1 MLKKQ
6 SVYPKKIVWI
16 SNLRFDIDLYKSGK
30 IETLRSLAKRGH
42 EIVLFSSFSSNK
54 EWLNEITD
62 IHIISIPLRYVPF
75 FSTIAYVL
83 ILLLYLPF
91 FFLYWKPD
99 FILVDSNAS
108 ALSLITSLIFPKIK
122 KLNIVLNIRSTPV
135 YIVGISGRLNNF
147 IFKISV
153 FIAKKFFQGITII
166 TELMKEEVC
175 NKYNINPDFVGVFTA
190 GVSTEIFRSEK
201 YSGNEIR
208 KKYSLE
214 DKFII
219 FCHGTFF
226 NNRGIIETVQ
236 AIRILKDLYS
246 NIFLFLL
253 GDANFPLKNL
263 IVELGVQ
270 KRVKFHESV
279 SYSEV
284 PKYIAMC
291 DVGIVPLPNLPDWRY
306 QCPLNLLEYL
316 SMQKVVI
323 ATDIPANRVIIGNS
337 KSGIYIPSSDP
348 KDIADAIIYLYKNK
362 KMLKKWGMLGRKIV
376 EDKYDWNI
384 VAKKLEN
391 YLLNL

>member
-1 MLKKQ
+1 
-6 SVYPKKIVWI
+6 
-16 SNLRFDIDLYKSGK
+16 
-30 IETLRSLAKRGH
+30 
-42 EIVLFSSFSSNK
+42 
-54 EWLNEITD
+54 
-62 IHIISIPLRYVPF
+62 
-75 FSTIAYVL
+75 
-83 ILLLYLPF
+83 
-91 FFLYWKPD
+91 LYWKPD
-99 FILVDSNAS
+99 FILVDSNVS
-108 ALSLITSLIFPKIK
+108 VLSLITSLPFPKIK

-135 YIVGISGRLNNF
+135 YVVGISGHLNNF

-175 NKYNINPDFVGVFTA
+175 NKYNINPNFVGVFTA

-201 YSGNEIR
+201 YSGKEIR

-246 NIFLFLL
+246 NIILFLL

-270 KRVKFHESV
+270 NMVKFHESV

-323 ATDIPANRVIIGNS
+323 ATDIPANKIIIGNS
-337 KSGIYIPSSDP
+337 KSGIYIPSSNP
-348 KDIADAIIYLYKNK
+348 KDISEAIIYSYKNK
-362 KMLKKWGMLGRKIV
+362 KKLKKWGMLGRKIV

-384 VAKKLEN
+384 VVKKFEN